1 MPELP
6 EVESARRLAEK
17 ALTGKRIVEV
27 VTVED
32 PIMYEGVKPV
42 TFAKTLTGRKILAV
56 HRRGKHLWF
65 QLDRRPW
72 PAIHFGMTGDFHVY
86 HNETDRPRFLKFE
99 LRLNTGRRFALTD
112 PRRLGRIRLLN
123 DPAREPPICEL
134 GFDPFLDTLPAKEF
148 ALALVQ
154 RKAPIK
160 AVLLDQS
167 FAAGVGNWIAD
178 EILYQARVNPHRRAV
193 DLSLAEAKQIY
204 RCLIR
209 IIRKAVEV
217 NGDNN
222 RYPRAWLFH
231 YRWGKIPNARTAKG
245 EKIIHETLATRT
257 TAWVPSIQK

>member
-6 EVESARRLAEK
+6 EVESARRFAEK
-17 ALTGKRIVEV
+17 VLSGKRIVKV

-32 PIMYEGVKPV
+32 AIMYEGVKPCA
-42 TFAKTLTGRKILAV
+42 FAKALAGRKILAV

-72 PAIHFGMTGDFHVY
+72 PAFHFGMTGDFQVY
-86 HNETDRPRFLKFE
+86 KKESHRPRFLKLE
-99 LRLNTGRRFALTD
+99 LLLNTGRRFALTD

-123 DPAREPPICEL
+123 DPLHEPPICEL
-134 GFDPFLDTLPAKEF
+134 GFDPFLDDLPLEKF
-148 ALALVQ
+148 TVALLQ
-154 RKAPIK
+154 RKAPVK

-178 EILYQARVNPHRRAV
+178 EVLYQARVNPHRRAAK
-193 DLSLAEAKQIY
+193 LSAAEAKQIY
-204 RCLIR
+204 KCMIR
-209 IIRKAVEV
+209 IIRKAVKV
-217 NGDNN
+217 NGDND

-231 YRWGKIPNARTAKG
+231 YRWGKNPNAQTAKG

-257 TAWVPSIQK
+257 TAWVPSVQK